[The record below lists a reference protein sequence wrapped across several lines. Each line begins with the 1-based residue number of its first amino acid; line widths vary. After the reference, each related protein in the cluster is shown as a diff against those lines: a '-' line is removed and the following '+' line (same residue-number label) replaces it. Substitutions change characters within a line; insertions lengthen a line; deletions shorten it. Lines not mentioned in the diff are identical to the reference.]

1 MNKVEDKEL
10 RYNNSMNPTREDL
23 IELGYLKPGD
33 VLASAPK
40 RERKLFLT
48 ESDLEYAD
56 RHGLTR
62 QEMKD
67 FKEESM
73 IEEEILRDHK
83 ILAAR
88 HKSETYNSPQAHY
101 LAW

>member
-1 MNKVEDKEL
+1 
-10 RYNNSMNPTREDL
+10 MNPTREDL

-33 VLASAPK
+33 TLARAPK

-48 ESDLEYAD
+48 ESDLEYAE

-67 FKEESM
+67 FKEDMM
-73 IEEEILRDHK
+73 IEEEILRDHRMM
-83 ILAAR
+83 AAKDKR
-88 HKSETYNSPQAHY
+88 ANYNSPQANHF
-101 LAW
+101 AW

>member
-1 MNKVEDKEL
+1 
-10 RYNNSMNPTREDL
+10 MNPTREDL

-33 VLASAPK
+33 ALASAPK

-73 IEEEILRDHK
+73 IEEDILRDHQMLTAIAK
-83 ILAAR
+83 NDN
-88 HKSETYNSPQAHY
+88 YNSPQAHY
-101 LAW
+101 FAW

>member
-1 MNKVEDKEL
+1 
-10 RYNNSMNPTREDL
+10 MNPTREDL

-33 VLASAPK
+33 TLASAPK

-48 ESDLEYAD
+48 ESDLEYAE
-56 RHGLTR
+56 RHGLTL

-67 FKEESM
+67 FKEETM

-88 HKSETYNSPQAHY
+88 NKSETYNSPQAHY
-101 LAW
+101 FAW

>member
-1 MNKVEDKEL
+1 MN
-10 RYNNSMNPTREDL
+10 NNTPTREDL

-33 VLASAPK
+33 TLARAPK

-48 ESDLEYAD
+48 ESDLEYAN

-67 FKEESM
+67 FKEEMM
-73 IEEEILRDHK
+73 IEEDILRDHRMM
-83 ILAAR
+83 AA
-88 HKSETYNSPQAHY
+88 KDKAETYNSPQAHY
-101 LAW
+101 FGW

>member
-1 MNKVEDKEL
+1 MND
-10 RYNNSMNPTREDL
+10 NTPTREDL

-33 VLASAPK
+33 TLARAPK

-48 ESDLEYAD
+48 ESDLEYAN

-67 FKEESM
+67 FKEEMM
-73 IEEEILRDHK
+73 IEEDILRDHHMM
-83 ILAAR
+83 AAKDKR
-88 HKSETYNSPQAHY
+88 ANYNSPQALHF
-101 LAW
+101 AW

>member
-1 MNKVEDKEL
+1 MN
-10 RYNNSMNPTREDL
+10 NNTPTREDL

-33 VLASAPK
+33 TLARAPK

-48 ESDLEYAD
+48 ESDLEYAN

-67 FKEESM
+67 FKEEMM
-73 IEEEILRDHK
+73 IEEAILRDHRMM
-83 ILAAR
+83 ASQEN
-88 HKSETYNSPQAHY
+88 SETYNIAQAHY
-101 LAW
+101 FAW

>member
-1 MNKVEDKEL
+1 MND
-10 RYNNSMNPTREDL
+10 NTPTREDL

-33 VLASAPK
+33 TLARAPK

-48 ESDLEYAD
+48 ESDLEYAQ

-67 FKEESM
+67 FKEEMM
-73 IEEEILRDHK
+73 IEEDILRDHRMM
-83 ILAAR
+83 ASQE
-88 HKSETYNSPQAHY
+88 KSETYNSAQAHY
-101 LAW
+101 FAW

>member
-1 MNKVEDKEL
+1 
-10 RYNNSMNPTREDL
+10 MNPTREDL

-48 ESDLEYAD
+48 ESDLEYAN

-67 FKEESM
+67 FKEETM
-73 IEEEILRDHK
+73 IEEEILRDHRMM
-83 ILAAR
+83 AAKDKR
-88 HKSETYNSPQAHY
+88 ENYNSAQAHHF
-101 LAW
+101 AW

>member
-1 MNKVEDKEL
+1 MEK
-10 RYNNSMNPTREDL
+10 PTREDL

-33 VLASAPK
+33 DLASSPK
-40 RERKLFLT
+40 RERRIFLT
-48 ESDLEYAD
+48 ESDLEYAE

-67 FKEESM
+67 FKLET
-73 IEEEILRDHK
+73 IIDEEILKDRRL
-83 ILAAR
+83 IAANDR
-88 HKSETYNSPQAHY
+88 KEFYNSPQSHY

>member
-1 MNKVEDKEL
+1 MND
-10 RYNNSMNPTREDL
+10 NTPTREDL

-33 VLASAPK
+33 TLARAPK

-48 ESDLEYAD
+48 ESDLEYAN

-67 FKEESM
+67 FKEEMM
-73 IEEEILRDHK
+73 IEEEISRDA
-83 ILAAR
+83 IVRASQD
-88 HKSETYNSPQAHY
+88 KSENYNSAQALHF
-101 LAW
+101 AW

>member
-1 MNKVEDKEL
+1 
-10 RYNNSMNPTREDL
+10 MNPTREDL

-33 VLASAPK
+33 TLARAPK

-48 ESDLEYAD
+48 ESDLEYAE

-67 FKEESM
+67 FKEEMM
-73 IEEEILRDHK
+73 IEEEILRDHHDEPHK
-83 ILAAR
+83 INELIIIHLKPITSHGNKIIQFR
-88 HKSETYNSPQAHY
+88 N
-101 LAW
+101 

>member
-1 MNKVEDKEL
+1 MND
-10 RYNNSMNPTREDL
+10 NTPTREDL

-33 VLASAPK
+33 TLARAPK

-48 ESDLEYAD
+48 ESDLEYAN

-67 FKEESM
+67 FKEEMM
-73 IEEEILRDHK
+73 IDEEISRDA
-83 ILAAR
+83 IMRAAQD
-88 HKSETYNSPQAHY
+88 KSENYNSAQALHF
-101 LAW
+101 AW

>member
-1 MNKVEDKEL
+1 MNE
-10 RYNNSMNPTREDL
+10 NTPTREDL

-33 VLASAPK
+33 TLAKAPK
-40 RERKLFLT
+40 RERKMFLDT
-48 ESDLEYAD
+48 VDLEYAE
-56 RHGLTR
+56 RHGLTI

-67 FKEESM
+67 FKKDM
-73 IEEEILRDHK
+73 IIEEEIIRDHH

-88 HKSETYNSPQAHY
+88 DKSETYDSPQAQY

>member
-1 MNKVEDKEL
+1 MN
-10 RYNNSMNPTREDL
+10 NNTPTREDL

-33 VLASAPK
+33 TLARAPK

-48 ESDLEYAD
+48 ESDLEYAE
-56 RHGLTR
+56 RHGLNR

-67 FKEESM
+67 FKEEM
-73 IEEEILRDHK
+73 LIEEDILLDHH
-83 ILAAR
+83 LMAAKEKVE
-88 HKSETYNSPQAHY
+88 HYNSAQAHY